1 MTIYI
6 ESNEELQFS
15 CSKYIKR
22 AIISA
27 ELNPLL
33 RMKNILDELS
43 VVCFPGNSLLNTP
56 LNVIV
61 ANIVN
66 LDSGC
71 AHLPRGFNLLIGWL
85 PLSLRFVRPRRC
97 VGFVVSHDQT
107 VCCLHHRA
115 RITLWIRA
123 IHPFSSTSLTRVNP
137 SVRWCNT
144 TVLFIDTTNQRTSLL
159 HEHYNKED
167 PENSVAWQCWNDE
180 SIF

>member
-71 AHLPRGFNLLIGWL
+71 AHLPRGFNLLIG
-85 PLSLRFVRPRRC
+85 
-97 VGFVVSHDQT
+97 
-107 VCCLHHRA
+107 
-115 RITLWIRA
+115 
-123 IHPFSSTSLTRVNP
+123 
-137 SVRWCNT
+137 
-144 TVLFIDTTNQRTSLL
+144 
-159 HEHYNKED
+159 
-167 PENSVAWQCWNDE
+167 
-180 SIF
+180 